1 MTLEGVW
8 QLLIGAA
15 LLVFPGYAA
24 ISILRPRID
33 FGPIEELCLA
43 LGLSIGIV
51 PLALYVSTLVGLVLT
66 PAWAASM
73 PAAAALASAGRIRH
87 RWLDWRAN
95 QTGKLPAAG
104 LALGLIFL
112 GSLVARLLAVKGIA
126 YPLWTDSYHH
136 TMIAQLIVDTG
147 RVPSSFEPYAPIH
160 DFTYHFGFHALVAW
174 FHWLTGVPVPRSVV
188 VVGQVVNALVV
199 PTTYLMGWRL
209 FQDRLA
215 GLVAAF
221 ITGLIS
227 HMPALFVNWGR
238 YTQLSGQILLPAV
251 IVLTLETLERQEPD
265 TRTGILAGLS
275 LAGLFLVHNR
285 ITLFFLVFAGLY
297 TLARFPSSS
306 TSHPR
311 KALLVGVGYIA
322 ITALVV
328 DGPWIW
334 RFFSGFGGN
343 VLRQLVSGYQAQ
355 AFGAYFDWQLV
366 QFVDHGARL
375 DLWILAGAG
384 ASWGLIRR
392 DKSVWLLLLWTL
404 CLLIAANVNLIGITP
419 LFSTLIVIIW
429 LYLPISLLI
438 GYLFSRAYLLVKT
451 RTTIGVRNYPALISV
466 AVVGLSLLGIA
477 QVRYIA
483 GLTEPQNG
491 FVREADLKAM
501 RWIDRYVPAD
511 ALFDIKAFF
520 WTPLVAHGLDAG
532 YWLPLLVR
540 RETIIPPEPYAGDGS
555 SDYIA
560 YVNSRI
566 RALNDL
572 SDPAHLWNAM
582 KGYGVT
588 HIYVGSR
595 PTDWDPEF
603 LLQDPKHFELLYAE
617 EGVWVFKAA
626 GS

>member
-66 PAWAASM
+66 PAWAASLL
-73 PAAAALASAGRIRH
+73 AAAALASAGRIRH

-265 TRTGILAGLS
+265 TRLGILAGLS

-306 TSHPR
+306 NSISR
-311 KALLVGVGYIA
+311 KALLVGVGCIA
-322 ITALVV
+322 LTALVV

-334 RFFSGFGGN
+334 RFFSGFGG
-343 VLRQLVSGYQAQ
+343 VVVRQLVSGYQPQ
-355 AFGAYFDWQLV
+355 AFGGYFDWQLV

-375 DLWILAGAG
+375 GLWIFAGLG
-384 ASWGLIRR
+384 VVWGLIRR
-392 DKSVWLLLLWTL
+392 NRSVWLIFLWTL
-404 CLLIAANVNLIGITP
+404 CLFAAANVNLIGIRP
-419 LFSTLIVIIW
+419 VFSTYIVIIW
-429 LYLPISLLI
+429 VYLPVALCIGFLSGRVYHLARARTGIRMVKYPVMELI
-438 GYLFSRAYLLVKT
+438 
-451 RTTIGVRNYPALISV
+451 
-466 AVVGLSLLGIA
+466 AVVGLTLAGIA

-491 FVREADLKAM
+491 FVREADLEAM
-501 RWIDRYVPAD
+501 HWVRQNIPED
-511 ALFDIKAFF
+511 ALFSIKAFF
-520 WTPLVAHGLDAG
+520 WTPTGAHGLDAG
-532 YWLPLLVR
+532 YWLPLLTG
-540 RETIIPPEPYAGDGS
+540 RETIIPPETYPSDGS
-555 SDYIA
+555 A
-560 YVNSRI
+560 QYVSTVNKRI

-572 SDPAHLWNAM
+572 TKTGGLWRVM
-582 KGYGVT
+582 QEYRIT
-588 HIYVGSR
+588 HIYMGNR
-595 PTDWDPEF
+595 PTDFDPEF
-603 LLQDPKHFELLYAE
+603 FLEDPEHFELLYAKDD
-617 EGVWVFKAA
+617 VWIFKVV
-626 GS
+626 G